1 MYVIKNNAPYVIK
14 NKNNRTSSFSL
25 RYQEQEQCL
34 LRHHK
39 QCLLHP
45 QEQCFFSCQQEQ
57 ELSLRHHKNAA
68 YVIKKNAIYVIN
80 YKNNGSRKHTAMTQR
95 VGDTRED
102 TVSNCVCERS

>member
-1 MYVIKNNAPYVIK
+1 MLLTSLKTRTIERHHFLYVIKSKNNVFYVIINNVYCILKNNVFFPVNK
-14 NKNNRTSSFSL
+14 NKN
-25 RYQEQEQCL
+25 CL
-34 LRHHK
+34 
-39 QCLLHP
+39 
-45 QEQCFFSCQQEQ
+45 
-57 ELSLRHHKNAA
+57 LRHHKNAA